1 MGKCIYLRKGETHT
15 KPVSTIYAASLNI
28 GDVVKLNEGGVMTE
42 FIVVNQGL
50 PDGSLYDISCNGTWL
65 LRKDILDRLAWHNSN
80 SNIYASSDINAKLNS
95 DYINGLGPLEQSLIK
110 QVKIPY
116 VNGTGSGGSVASGSD
131 GLSVKA
137 FLLGGYEVG
146 FTTTTSANFPV
157 DGTALSYFAETADT
171 DTKRIANYNG
181 AAGTW
186 RLRSPDASTIGSG
199 WLVNVYG
206 ASASSNV
213 SNVHGIRPCIILP
226 FTAEFDSETKEL
238 VGNANGLPY
247 LMFTSPESF
256 TLSVNN
262 ATKNWDGTLQ
272 YSTDTTNWAEWDG
285 TTTLSSVNNKLY
297 LRGTGNTRITG
308 GITNNSNWVLTGSN
322 ISCIGNIENLLDHQT
337 VLNGEHPTMTSDCYS
352 NMFSGCKSLVTAPE
366 LPATTLTFWCYTGMF
381 ASCTSLTTAP
391 KLPATTLAGSCYS
404 NMFAGCT
411 SLITAPEL
419 PATNLASYCY
429 NYMFVGTSLTTA
441 PKLPATTLA
450 DSCYDSMFSGCKSLV
465 TVPELPATTLV
476 DYCYNQMFYSCSKIK
491 LSATRTGTYT
501 QEYRIPVS
509 GSGTTATNALVNM
522 FANTG
527 GTFTGTP
534 SINTTYYLDSSN
546 YIV

>member
-1 MGKCIYLRKGETHT
+1 MIYNLPRVKLRRTFL
-15 KPVSTIYAASLNI
+15 AASLDI
-28 GDVVKLNEGGVMTE
+28 GGVVKLMDSGVATE
-42 FIVVNQGL
+42 YVAVHQGI
-50 PDGSLYDISCNGTWL
+50 PDSTLYDSSCNGTWL

-80 SNIYASSDINAKLNS
+80 SNIYASSNINAKLNS

-157 DGTALSYFAETADT
+157 DGAALSYFAGTADT

-256 TLSVNN
+256 TLSTVNN
-262 ATKNWDGTLQ
+262 GGYPEKSWNGTVE
-272 YSTDTTNWAEWDG
+272 YSINTTDWTEWDG
-285 TTTLSSVNNKLY
+285 TITLSSSSNNELY
-297 LRGTGNTRITG
+297 LRGFGNSIISGPT
-308 GITNNSNWVLTGSN
+308 SVKWVLTGNN
-322 ISCIGNIENLLDHQT
+322 IQCIGNIETLLDYRT
-337 VLNGEHPTMTSDCYS
+337 VWAGGHPAMDVSCFRFMFNDCTS
-352 NMFSGCKSLVTAPE
+352 LTTAPE
-366 LPATTLTFWCYTGMF
+366 LPATTL
-381 ASCTSLTTAP
+381 SQ
-391 KLPATTLAGSCYS
+391 SCYYS
-404 NMFAGCT
+404 MFKGCT
-411 SLITAPEL
+411 SLIAIPTL
-419 PATNLASYCY
+419 PATILSNYCY
-429 NYMFVGTSLTTA
+429 YEI
-441 PKLPATTLA
+441 
-450 DSCYDSMFSGCKSLV
+450 FSGC
-465 TVPELPATTLV
+465 A
-476 DYCYNQMFYSCSKIK
+476 KIK
-491 LSATRTGTYT
+491 LSATQTGTYT
-501 QEYRIPVS
+501 QEYRVPVI
-509 GSGTTATNALVNM
+509 GTGTTASLALGNM
-522 FANTG
+522 FFNTG

-534 SINTTYYLDSSN
+534 EINTTYYLDSSN
-546 YIV
+546 AIL